1 MSPGVAECNVLGVGK
16 EAKTDKYFAMKG
28 RLLFFVGLTKFVLC

>member
-16 EAKTDKYFAMKG
+16 EPKQIKVRDEGKTSVFRRAY
-28 RLLFFVGLTKFVLC
+28 